1 MAHVTSIYVIKHAC
15 SNKICFD
22 VFETCMASRYFF
34 LNSELYL
41 PKDVSYVVFKYK
53 HLVAIKIKANSIT
66 ITGERWASIL

>member
-1 MAHVTSIYVIKHAC
+1 MRVRIRYVLMSSKPVWHPDI
-15 SNKICFD
+15 
-22 VFETCMASRYFF
+22 F